1 MTDSISEAQEQKV
14 LLLSPDEEQARL
26 IGKAIASETAGKILT
41 LMAGREV
48 TASNLVDEI
57 GIPVSTVMYHLE
69 NLTAAGLIEVS
80 RIRYSVKGREMKVYR
95 IVDQVLIVSSKGI
108 DIRKILT
115 RYAAIFSLPVLAALL
130 FSSFHQTEIPM
141 YADEMAD
148 TALRGGYTEMESE
161 TLLYA
166 KEIASPPALAPAPT
180 ISSDAVEP
188 LISVFPFQDIAI
200 GILIGALLVL
210 IPLLLLEVS
219 SLLLNRGLKEKKN
232 D

>member
-1 MTDSISEAQEQKV
+1 MTDSASEGQEQKV
-14 LLLSPDEEQARL
+14 LLLSPDDEQARL

-41 LMAGREV
+41 LMAGSEV
-48 TASNLVDEI
+48 TASNLVDEM

-95 IVDQVLIVSSKGI
+95 MVDQVLIVSSKGI

-115 RYAAIFSLPVLAALL
+115 RYAAIFSLPVFAALL
-130 FSSFHQTEIPM
+130 LSFIHQTEIPK
-141 YADEMAD
+141 YTREISDA
-148 TALRGGYTEMESE
+148 ALKGGYAEMGSES
-161 TLLYA
+161 LMYA
-166 KEIASPPALAPAPT
+166 KEISPAPAV
-180 ISSDAVEP
+180 SSDAVEP
-188 LISVFPFQDIAI
+188 LISVLPFQDIAI

-210 IPLLLLEVS
+210 IPLFLLELF
-219 SLLLNRGLKEKKN
+219 SLLSNRVLKEKKN